1 MEDSIRNKARMNLK
15 NYVHLSYYYYGKE
28 RENITLRKA
37 RYKSS
42 NLEAFIYVLQRV
54 VSRDIQKECIVKGG
68 QEELPTSPNTPLKPR
83 LKDLIFVSFNASGA
97 IKSNWKKLHEAIC
110 I

>member
-28 RENITLRKA
+28 PEKRKA
-37 RYKSS
+37 SYRSS
-42 NLEAFIYVLQRV
+42 NLRALIYVLQRV

-68 QEELPTSPNTPLKPR
+68 HEELPTSPNTPLKPR